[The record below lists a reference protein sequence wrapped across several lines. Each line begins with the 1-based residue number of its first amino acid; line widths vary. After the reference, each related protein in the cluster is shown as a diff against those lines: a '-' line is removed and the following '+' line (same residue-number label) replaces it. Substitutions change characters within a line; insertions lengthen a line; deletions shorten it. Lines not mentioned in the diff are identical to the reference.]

1 MEAYSMSKSIYTCL
15 IALSLLASCRNNE
28 QNTSVSESENLFK
41 SKIAIAPVIDNTQ
54 HTANWDLSD
63 EITYSLFYKLG
74 QKENLQVEDPH
85 NTKSVTRKLKSTN
98 DPFGE
103 DIKWVKKSFAEE
115 EFVVFLEMLEHEEI
129 PNTSDRSQNP
139 SECSANLNL
148 TARVVVVDNRT
159 ETPQVILQE
168 VINDKHFIPKQFNQ
182 FNFRQAAWGSEDFFI
197 SPTGMAHNQ
206 FLKDL
211 SNRIDDY
218 IKIAKSS

>member
-1 MEAYSMSKSIYTCL
+1 MSKNIFTCL

-28 QNTSVSESENLFK
+28 QDSSVSASENLFK
-41 SKIAIAPVIDNTQ
+41 SKVAIAPVIDNTK
-54 HTANWDLSD
+54 HTTSWDLSD

-85 NTKSVTRKLKSTN
+85 KTKSVTRKLKSTN

-129 PNTSDRSQNP
+129 PNTSDRSQTP
-139 SECSANLNL
+139 QECSANLNL

-159 ETPQVILQE
+159 DTPQVILQE

-182 FNFRQAAWGSEDFFI
+182 YNFRQVAWGSDDFFI
-197 SPTGMAHNQ
+197 SPTGMAHSQ
-206 FLKDL
+206 FLKEL